1 MGIKK
6 YWYLFVV
13 FQLAFSQS
21 SKVTLEDKIYKAIDV
36 FVANPTTENLNKL
49 EVSEKTFLPKSKSQW
64 LAFVILQCNKAY
76 YENQLGLTK
85 KAIASYEKAWQ
96 WYQKKQLS
104 DYDIVESCLQPLG
117 NLYTII
123 GDYDNA
129 ENTIKQYFYIANL
142 TNNQQQK
149 YAAILNLS
157 NVYQN
162 NGKVNEAIDLL
173 KKTLATE
180 KLTST
185 QKGILS
191 NNLGANYL
199 VISKSDA
206 AKKAF
211 ELSVNLLKSD
221 STQSENISNAY
232 RNLAKIY
239 TQQLDYNLAN
249 YNIEKAY
256 GAFYKSKKWEPRKEA
271 KLYYDCAYL
280 FFEQGNYDASQKFIV
295 DIFTLLIPNYKRYD
309 VLANKK
315 SLYAETVL
323 LDAFDLQAAISLAQN
338 QPERALENY
347 QLSFYMEDLFQAL
360 LVYENS
366 KIISQ
371 IRNRNRTEKC
381 IEIYYSLFKK
391 EKKKSYLESAF
402 LLSEQTKSAVLKQL
416 LLDSKTKS
424 REEKLISEQLQ
435 NWNTV
440 ILKEQ
445 QKLDKADISK
455 INEAIKKQNELMLLL
470 KSKETNTVNKT
481 RELNLNA
488 LYSKLEKDNA
498 IMVEYFVGK
507 EKNYSFTLENNAIK
521 LQMMSEKLEVN
532 SVIRGYLSLFND
544 ANAIANNPNKF
555 NQKSNVVYTLLQLP
569 KKANPKNLILI
580 PDGVLNF
587 LPFESLITQQSSTS
601 NFAKMQYLLNDFKIG
616 YSNSADFYLNTIPFQ
631 HQKESVLGVFPLFE
645 NSDLELTFS
654 KKELQNIKTNFD
666 GNYLKSTK
674 ATFENFKLNAA
685 NYSILHLSTHAS
697 SGDIV
702 EPASIKFYDQEIL
715 YSELYHLDIHPDLV
729 VLSACE
735 TGIGKLYKAE
745 GAMSVARGF
754 QFAGAQNL
762 LFSLWKVN
770 DYTTSV
776 FMDKFYLNV
785 KKGHSYFDS
794 NHQAK
799 LDFLADESISNAKK
813 SPYYWSA
820 FVYYGTLE
828 NPHSKSNYFFWIS
841 VIVGC
846 IVVVVLIWLF
856 LSFRRRRNHII

>member
-1 MGIKK
+1 MWLKK
-6 YWYLFVV
+6 TILLLC
-13 FQLAFSQS
+13 FQVAFSQS
-21 SKVTLEDKIYKAIDV
+21 QQLTLEDKIYKAVDV
-36 FVANPTTENLNKL
+36 FVAHPTVENLNKL
-49 EVSEKTFLPKSKSQW
+49 EVSEKTFHPKSKSEW
-64 LAFVILQCNKAY
+64 LALVILQCNKAY
-76 YENQLGLTK
+76 YQNQLGFTK
-85 KAIASYEKAWQ
+85 KAITSYEKSWQ

-104 DYDIVESCLQPLG
+104 NYDIVESCLQPLG

-142 TNNQQQK
+142 TNNHQQK

-162 NGKVNEAIDLL
+162 TGKVNDAIDLL

-180 KLTST
+180 KLTAT
-185 QKGILS
+185 QKGVLS

-199 VISKSDA
+199 IVSKSDD

-309 VLANKK
+309 VMVNKK

-347 QLSFYMEDLFQAL
+347 QLSFYMEELFQAL

-381 IEIYYSLFKK
+381 IAIYYSLYQKDK
-391 EKKKSYLESAF
+391 NNNYLESAF
-402 LLSEQTKSAVLKQL
+402 LLSEQTKSAVLKQSL
-416 LLDSKTKS
+416 SEAKTKS
-424 REEKLISEQLQ
+424 REEKRIVEQLQ
-435 NWNTV
+435 NWNTI

-445 QKLDKADISK
+445 QKLDNASISK

-470 KSKETNTVNKT
+470 KSKATKT
-481 RELNLNA
+481 ANESEELDIKT

-498 IMVEYFVGK
+498 VLVEYFVGK
-507 EKNYSFTLENNAIK
+507 EKTYSFTIENNAIK
-521 LQMMSEKLEVN
+521 LQIIADKFDEH
-532 SVIRGYLSLFND
+532 SVIRGYLSLFKD
-544 ANAIANNPNKF
+544 ANSIADNPTKY
-555 NQKSNVVYTLLQLP
+555 NQQSNVTYTLLQLP
-569 KKANPKNLILI
+569 KKTKHKNLIII
-580 PDGVLNF
+580 PDGILNF
-587 LPFESLITQQSSTS
+587 LPFESLITKQSSTT
-601 NFAKMQYLLNDFKIG
+601 NFAKMHYLLNDFKIG
-616 YSNSADFYLNTIPFQ
+616 YSNSADFYLNAIPFQ
-631 HQKESVLGVFPLFE
+631 HKKESILGVFPLFE
-645 NSDLELTFS
+645 KTDLELAFS

-666 GNYLKSTK
+666 GNYLESQN
-674 ATFENFKLNAA
+674 ANFSNFKLNAA

-697 SGDIV
+697 SGDLV

-735 TGIGKLYKAE
+735 TGLGKLYKAE

-776 FMDKFYLNV
+776 FMDKFYKNV
-785 KKGHSYFDS
+785 KKGHSFFDS

-799 LDFLADESISNAKK
+799 IDFLADESISNTKK

-820 FVYYGTLE
+820 FVYYGALE
-828 NPHSKSNYFFWIS
+828 EKESNTNFLYIGL
-841 VIVGC
+841 VLIVG
-846 IVVVVLIWLF
+846 IVLVLLF
-856 LSFRRRRNHII
+856 RNYKKSL